1 MSDYDELPF
10 ADAGDAMSDM
20 HFDPSTHTYS
30 VDGEIIPGVT
40 SIMSILGL
48 YDGVPSEVLERA
60 SERGLNVHWLTE
72 LLDTAAMPIEV
83 AEEYEPYVAAWG
95 QFRDDYGVTFHAIEE
110 RVYHPRYGYAGTI
123 DRIATINDCVGVL
136 DIKTTSRLHPE
147 TGVQLAAYAEA
158 WNEERSIPFVT
169 HRWAVQLKGDGSYEF
184 KEYTREDDLA
194 TFLACLQIHLWKEGV
209 KSQRKSSGRQITAY
223 AQAEVLEWAMEK
235 ETAS

>member
-1 MSDYDELPF
+1 MSDL
-10 ADAGDAMSDM
+10 
-20 HFDPSTHTYS
+20 HFDPSMHTYS

-72 LLDTAAMPIEV
+72 MTDMLHEV
-83 AEEYEPYVAAWG
+83 DIPEEYEPYVAAWG
-95 QFRDDYGVTFHAIEE
+95 QFRDDYGVEFHAIEE

-158 WNEERSIPFVT
+158 WNEERSTPFVT
-169 HRWAVQLKGDGSYEF
+169 HRWAIQLKGDGSYVF
-184 KEYTREDDLA
+184 HEYTREDDFA
-194 TFLACLQIHLWKEGV
+194 TFLGCLQIHNWKEGV
-209 KSQRKSSGRQITAY
+209 KSQRKSSGVQVDAY
-223 AQAEVLEWAMEK
+223 EHAASLIWLQEREEHAMG
-235 ETAS
+235 